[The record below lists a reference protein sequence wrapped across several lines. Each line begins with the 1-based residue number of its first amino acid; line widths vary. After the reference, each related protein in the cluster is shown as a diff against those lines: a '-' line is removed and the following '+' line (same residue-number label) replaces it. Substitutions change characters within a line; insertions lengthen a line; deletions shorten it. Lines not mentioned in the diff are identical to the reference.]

1 MNVAHTILEF
11 TDTSSHE
18 TTVRL
23 HAWRAFSIV
32 CKRNSGLVGLL
43 MDRNDLQTL
52 SMCLSQG
59 IADDNWE
66 IKIEVMEILTLIYKS
81 IVGKQASIPDYAAC
95 CSNHDDSVHNNE
107 CHLLDS
113 VDFFQVL
120 KEAITDYHINV
131 RKKADRLAD
140 LLESAPHNC
149 DRHQCKRSILEVSVL
164 CHSNSALQLDK
175 SPQEIFLD
183 VLQEILMAAKCEESE
198 LRETDCY

>member
-18 TTVRL
+18 TMVRL
-23 HAWRAFSIV
+23 HAWRAFSTV

-43 MDRNDLQTL
+43 MDGNDLQML
-52 SMCLSQG
+52 STCLSQG

-66 IKIEVMEILTLIYKS
+66 IKIEVLEILMLIYQS
-81 IVGKQASIPDYAAC
+81 IIGKQACIPDYAAC
-95 CSNHDDSVHNNE
+95 CSNHDDSVHNNK

-113 VDFFQVL
+113 VGFFQVL
-120 KEAITDYHINV
+120 KEAIIDYHVNV
-131 RKKADRLAD
+131 RKKAVQLVDI
-140 LLESAPHNC
+140 LESAPHTC